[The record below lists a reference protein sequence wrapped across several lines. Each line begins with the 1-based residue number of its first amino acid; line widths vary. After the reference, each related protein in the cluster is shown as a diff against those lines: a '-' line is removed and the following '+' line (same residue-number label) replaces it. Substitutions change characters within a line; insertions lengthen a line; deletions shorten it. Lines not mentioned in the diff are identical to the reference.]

1 MIHDGQFL
9 RRKCADSTQE
19 SICMTCFLIAGEGSE
34 ADVEYGEANHN
45 CEQAIR
51 TNCLRLRTQWDATFD
66 LHQ

>member
-1 MIHDGQFL
+1 MIPDGQFL
-9 RRKCADSTQE
+9 RRKNTDSTLE

-34 ADVEYGEANHN
+34 ADVANSEANHS

-51 TNCLRLRTQWDATFD
+51 ADCLRPLMQNAGSFS